1 MERKKSRKDIGW
13 SHTWVHQLTHTNTY
27 SQQAHKH
34 THIVLMRAHL
44 RSCYTGAHMKT
55 KTYDIIFFGVRRW
68 RWRLGYLVP
77 AMWNKYHLYD
87 IRLLLPFLFFCWYIS
102 YHAEIRVAQRH
113 PIKYK
118 YLLIIIPMYVSIIA
132 RKIQH
137 TIERE
142 INKCIIH

>member
-13 SHTWVHQLTHTNTY
+13 YHIWMHQLTHPDTY
-27 SQQAHKH
+27 SQQTHKH

-55 KTYDIIFFGVRRW
+55 KTYDIIFFGCATRW

-87 IRLLLPFLFFCWYIS
+87 RSLLLPFLFFSWYIS

-113 PIKYK
+113 PKFSKCNRI
-118 YLLIIIPMYVSIIA
+118 LFMIFLIYVSV
-132 RKIQH
+132 IQ
-137 TIERE
+137 
-142 INKCIIH
+142 NCLVNM